1 MDKPDYKEIEQL
13 IAARYSPNLNTAPCI
28 SNFTMLY
35 GSSKLSDIQL
45 IAPEHTAEMKE
56 RLEKLSQ
63 ELKQFMATQTPKPFE
78 VDEKLLW
85 HSPFTDTDIE
95 VIYRGYYNGV
105 AVCYDPKTGW
115 QGLVPF
121 EYLRRE
127 ADNE

>member
-1 MDKPDYKEIEQL
+1 MDKPDYKEIERR
-13 IAARYSPNLNTAPCI
+13 IAAQHSPNLNTAPCI

-35 GSSKLSDIQL
+35 GSKKLNDIQP
-45 IAPEHTAEMKE
+45 ITPEQAAEMNK

-63 ELKQFMATQTPKPFE
+63 ELKQFMAMQTPKPFE

-85 HSPFTDTDIE
+85 HSPYTDADIE
-95 VIYRGYYNGV
+95 VIYRGEYRGI